1 MLIEET
7 TPIINCK
14 VFKPKYGDEKCPV
27 IYVWRLFSKHQF
39 KQYYLVNISQQDK
52 KKFPGVF
59 KDRFITKD
67 LPERIFLFAHQV
79 IPGWWEESTESYDMI
94 IAHVCEGATELYN
107 NENIPFK
114 DWVSF
119 TRVVKLAWGDP
130 RFDASWKRIFI
141 GISDILREISLD
153 SFSIKEKIKYIY
165 EKELDSLAEGDPL
178 DDILI
183 SLINN
188 MNDSIVSKN

>member
-1 MLIEET
+1 MHIEET
-7 TPIINCK
+7 PSITNCK
-14 VFKPKYGDEKCPV
+14 VFKPRHGDKKCPV
-27 IYVWRLFSKHQF
+27 IYVLHLFSKYEF
-39 KQYYLVNISQQDK
+39 KQYYLVNISQQEK
-52 KKFPGVF
+52 KSFPSVF

-79 IPGWWEESTESYDMI
+79 TPSWWEETNESYDMI
-94 IAHVCEGATELYN
+94 FAHVCEGATELFN
-107 NENIPFK
+107 NENTPFK
-114 DWVSF
+114 DWVSY

-130 RFDASWKRIFI
+130 RFDAFWKRIFI
-141 GISDILREISLD
+141 GISEILKEISLD
-153 SFSIKEKIKYIY
+153 SLSIKEKIKYIY
-165 EKELDSLAEGDPL
+165 EMELESLDEGDPL